1 MLSESYSKTETGN
14 TETTELPEI
23 NHSDVHGNE
32 NDQTELENGE
42 EIQTENCQSNFTNIP
57 AMPIFTVLPKQPIFV
72 PPMPIFSVSK
82 IGVSET
88 TEMENTETENFGQ
101 NSVGN
106 SAAFNADHSELE
118 KKEVKVN

>member
-14 TETTELPEI
+14 TETTELPES

-42 EIQTENCQSNFTNIP
+42 EVQTENSQSIFTNIP
-57 AMPIFTVLPKQPIFV
+57 AMPIFTVMPKQPIFV

-82 IGVSET
+82 IGVSDT

-101 NSVGN
+101 NGVGN

-118 KKEVKVN
+118 KKEVKVK